1 MENGIDLSGANSE
14 DPPPLYAVASGKKD
28 GQQAACTATFKSSGL
43 ISMGEATGIPLA
55 CGLKLLIDGK
65 IQKKGVFAPE
75 GAINPYDF
83 FKELNG
89 MSDALDLDEDINTN
103 GPEMVN
109 IFRSW

>member
-1 MENGIDLSGANSE
+1 MIL
-14 DPPPLYAVASGKKD
+14 
-28 GQQAACTATFKSSGL
+28 QSSL
-43 ISMGEATGIPLA
+43 
-55 CGLKLLIDGK
+55 

-89 MSDALDLDEDINTN
+89 MSDALALDEDINTN

>member
-1 MENGIDLSGANSE
+1 MKTLLG
-14 DPPPLYAVASGKKD
+14 LYRKRIMSLAG
-28 GQQAACTATFKSSGL
+28 CL
-43 ISMGEATGIPLA
+43 IG
-55 CGLKLLIDGK
+55 GLKLLIDGK

-75 GAINPYDF
+75 GVINPYDF

>member
-1 MENGIDLSGANSE
+1 MNLRNGKILFSLDLNDEIANFLGSKKKVAKFKNIAVIN
-14 DPPPLYAVASGKKD
+14 DGLLIFLKNSYALQLS
-28 GQQAACTATFKSSGL
+28 
-43 ISMGEATGIPLA
+43 
-55 CGLKLLIDGK
+55 IDGK

-89 MSDALDLDEDINTN
+89 MSDALDFDEDINTN